1 MSMNLTT
8 TIKLANGATKTFS
21 IDFSALPVTS
31 QEAIAAYGFARKI
44 NDTANSAAARV
55 KDEGGNAEAMAK
67 AKETAALAAFEAME
81 KGTMGTTQRG
91 PRVDEWQAEAR
102 AYVAKLGKM
111 PATLKGIEKTADR
124 NRILDAAIVKNME
137 KLRPIIDAILAAKS
151 TDTETAFDL

>member
-1 MSMNLTT
+1 MTMNLTT
-8 TIKLANGATKTFS
+8 TIKLANGATKTFNV
-21 IDFSALPVTS
+21 DFSALPVSS

-55 KDEGGNAEAMAK
+55 KDTGGDDAAMSK
-67 AKETAALAAFEAME
+67 AKEEAALAAFTAME

-111 PATLKGIEKTADR
+111 PATLKGVEKTADR
-124 NRILDAAIVKNME
+124 NRILDAAIVKNKD
-137 KLRPIIDAILAAKS
+137 KLQPIIDAIVAAKS
-151 TDTETAFDL
+151 TATDTAFDL